1 MRAIGRVKHAWMHAG
16 SVVFRCRRRATV
28 TFEEVYN
35 EHFSYIYN
43 IVYARVLNRTE
54 AEDLVSDVFFKAMD
68 KFSGFDPK
76 KASVKT
82 WLCTIARNR
91 LIDYYR
97 SSARTRSVL
106 MADDDMK
113 DFPVEDD
120 YSVEQDDINKEA
132 HRILSL
138 LSDEERELINMRY
151 FMDLKN
157 PEIAEKL
164 GISSKAVCE
173 RYRRLLKKCEDLTD
187 RNTLRELLT

>member
-1 MRAIGRVKHAWMHAG
+1 
-16 SVVFRCRRRATV
+16 
-28 TFEEVYN
+28 
-35 EHFSYIYN
+35 
-43 IVYARVLNRTE
+43 
-54 AEDLVSDVFFKAMD
+54 
-68 KFSGFDPK
+68 
-76 KASVKT
+76 
-82 WLCTIARNR
+82 
-91 LIDYYR
+91 
-97 SSARTRSVL
+97 

>member
-1 MRAIGRVKHAWMHAG
+1 MREEI
-16 SVVFRCRRRATV
+16 TV

-35 EHFSYIYN
+35 EYFSYVYN
-43 IVYARVLNRTE
+43 IIYARTLNRAET
-54 AEDLVSDVFFKAMD
+54 EDLVSDVFFRAMENYG
-68 KFSGFDPK
+68 KFNPK

-82 WLCTIARNR
+82 WICTIAKNR

-97 SSARTRSVL
+97 SGNRTRSVL

-113 DFPVEDD
+113 NFPVEDE

-138 LSDEERELINMRY
+138 LSEEERELISMRF

-157 PEIAEKL
+157 TEIADRL

-173 RYRRLLKKCEDLTD
+173 RFRRLLKKCEGLTD
-187 RNTLRELLT
+187 KNTLSELLS

>member
-1 MRAIGRVKHAWMHAG
+1 M
-16 SVVFRCRRRATV
+16 

-35 EHFSYIYN
+35 EHFSYVYN
-43 IVYARVLNRTE
+43 IIYARILNRTE
-54 AEDLVSDVFFKAMD
+54 TEDLVSDVFFRAMNNFT
-68 KFSGFDPK
+68 KFDPS
-76 KASVKT
+76 KASAKT

-97 SSARTRSVL
+97 SGARNRNVL

-113 DFPVEDD
+113 DFPVEDEYD
-120 YSVEQDDINKEA
+120 LEKNDINKEV
-132 HRILSL
+132 HRLLAL

-157 PEIAEKL
+157 QEIAEKL

-173 RYRRLLKKCEDLTD
+173 RIRRLLKKLESFTD
-187 RNTLRELLT
+187 KNTLRELLA